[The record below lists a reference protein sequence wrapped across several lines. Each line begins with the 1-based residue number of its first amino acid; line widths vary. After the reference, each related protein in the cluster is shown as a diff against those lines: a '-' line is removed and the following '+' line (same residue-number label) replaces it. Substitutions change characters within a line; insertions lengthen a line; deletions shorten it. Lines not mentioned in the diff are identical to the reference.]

1 MADAHDAHIHNYC
14 PYTPFMYAFV
24 ILILQWVMFPIIF
37 CFECM
42 LICAV
47 SACCAGCT
55 VSACCAGAT
64 AVSAAYSA
72 AATSDPSATV
82 TTSSA

>member
-1 MADAHDAHIHNYC
+1 MADTLDAHIDTYC
-14 PYTPFMYAFV
+14 PYTPFMFAFV
-24 ILILQWVMFPIIF
+24 ILILQWVLYPAIF
-37 CFECM
+37 CCECM
-42 LICAV
+42 LI
-47 SACCAGCT
+47 CT

-82 TTSSA
+82 RTSSA